1 MAEPIR
7 EIETDVLVV
16 GGGTAGFAAALAAAR
31 SGLRVRLIEA
41 APKIGGVMASCPD
54 VPWGGGCCD
63 LAPKLGTH
71 IVIFSVS

>member
-1 MAEPIR
+1 MAEPTR

-41 APKIGGVMASCPD
+41 GPKIGGVMGVVAK
-54 VPWGGGCCD
+54 V
-63 LAPKLGTH
+63 
-71 IVIFSVS
+71 

>member
-16 GGGTAGFAAALAAAR
+16 GGGTAGFAAALSAAR

-41 APKIGGVMASCPD
+41 GPKIGGVMWPPVLACPGAAAIRWVTASAASLPN
-54 VPWGGGCCD
+54 
-63 LAPKLGTH
+63 
-71 IVIFSVS
+71 